1 MQDNEANTS
10 FILHTDLI
18 NANGAAL
25 QGGAVLLF
33 SERVFYKF
41 LRLPFVFDKKITKI

>member
-25 QGGAVLLF
+25 QGGAVCVGRGACFTNFCAGLL
-33 SERVFYKF
+33 Y
-41 LRLPFVFDKKITKI
+41 LTKK